1 MHLRRYLPTAALAVG
16 LSATPAAAQWPPD
29 SLTNLQVLPKDI
41 ETRELVSMMAG
52 FTRAL
57 GVRCQFCHVGEE
69 GMPLSQFDFAA
80 DDKPTKE
87 KARVM
92 LRMVRHINNEHL
104 AELDERSDPAIEVT
118 CATCHHGV
126 QQPRTLQDILLEAY
140 DEGGFD
146 GAKQKYEE
154 LKERYYGRYSYD
166 FSDIVWP
173 DVATQVNARGA
184 LADAVH
190 MLEYNVEVFPQSV
203 FAQRMYVPA
212 DLLYTYREHGPEAGT
227 QRYHEIKGQYHQ
239 RAFVEQMLNTVGYR
253 LLGQQRHAEAITAFR
268 LNTEQHPESANT
280 YDSLGEGYMATGE
293 TALAIESYEKSLTL
307 DPDNANARQKLE
319 QLRASGGDR

>member
-1 MHLRRYLPTAALAVG
+1 MFLRRYLPTAVFAVG
-16 LSATPAAAQWPPD
+16 LCTTSAAAQWPPD

-41 ETRELVSMMAG
+41 ETRELVGMMAS

-69 GMPLSQFDFAA
+69 RMPLSEFDFAA
-80 DDKPTKE
+80 DEKPTKE

-92 LRMVRHINNEHL
+92 LRMVQHINNEHL

-126 QQPRTLQDILLEAY
+126 RQPRALQDILLEAY
-140 DEGGFD
+140 DEGGFE
-146 GAKQKYEE
+146 AATQKYEE

-184 LADAVH
+184 LGDAVL
-190 MLEYNVEVFPQSV
+190 MLEYNVEAFPQSI

-212 DLLYTYREHGPEAGT
+212 DLLHTYGEQGSEAGAR
-227 QRYHEIKGQYHQ
+227 RYHELKEQYHE
-239 RAFVEQMLNTVGYR
+239 RAFGEQMLSTVGLR
-253 LLGQQRHAEAITAFR
+253 LLRRQRYAEAIAAFQ
-268 LNTEQHPESANT
+268 LNTEQFPESAT
-280 YDSLGEGYMATGE
+280 TWDSLGDGYMAAGD
-293 TALAIESYEKSLTL
+293 TALAIEAYEKSLTL
-307 DPDNANARQKLE
+307 DPGNANAQQKLE
-319 QLRASGGDR
+319 QLRQKM

>member
-1 MHLRRYLPTAALAVG
+1 MLFRRYLPTAVLAVG
-16 LSATPAAAQWPPD
+16 LATPAAAQWPPD
-29 SLTNLQVLPKDI
+29 SLTNLQVLPQDI
-41 ETRELVSMMAG
+41 ETRELVGMMAG

-69 GMPLSQFDFAA
+69 GVPLSEFDFAA

-92 LRMVRHINNEHL
+92 LRMVEHINNEHL

-126 QQPRTLQDILLEAY
+126 EQPRALQDLLLEAY
-140 DEGGFD
+140 DEGGFES
-146 GAKQKYEE
+146 AKQQYEE

-184 LADAVH
+184 LDDAVH
-190 MLEYNVEVFPQSV
+190 MLEYNVKAFPQSV

-212 DLLYTYREHGPEAGT
+212 DLLYTYREQGPEAGT
-227 QRYHEIKGQYHQ
+227 RRYHELKEQYHQ

-253 LLGQQRHAEAITAFR
+253 LLRQQRNAEAIAAFL
-268 LNTEQHPESANT
+268 LNTEQFPESANT
-280 YDSLGEGYMATGE
+280 YDSLGEGYMEAGE
-293 TALAIESYEKSLTL
+293 TALAIENYERSLTL
-307 DPDNANARQKLE
+307 DPDNDNAKQKLE
-319 QLRASGGDR
+319 QLRGSGGNR

>member
-41 ETRELVSMMAG
+41 ETRELVSKMAG

-227 QRYHEIKGQYHQ
+227 QRYHELKGQYHQ

-253 LLGQQRHAEAITAFR
+253 LLGRRRHAEAIAAFR
-268 LNTEQHPESANT
+268 LNTEQYPESANT

-293 TALAIESYEKSLTL
+293 TALAIECYEKSLTL
-307 DPDNANARQKLE
+307 DPDNTNARQKLE
-319 QLRASGGDR
+319 QLRASGASR

>member
-1 MHLRRYLPTAALAVG
+1 MSFRRYLPTAVLAVG
-16 LSATPAAAQWPPD
+16 LVATPAAAQWPPD
-29 SLTNLQVLPKDI
+29 SLTNLQVLPEDI
-41 ETRELVSMMAG
+41 ETRELVGMMAG
-52 FTRAL
+52 FARAL

-69 GMPLSQFDFAA
+69 GMPLSEFDFAA

-92 LRMVRHINNEHL
+92 LRMVQHINNEHL
-104 AELDERSDPAIEVT
+104 AELDERSDPAVEVT

-126 QQPRTLQDILLEAY
+126 QQPRALQDLLLEAY

-146 GAKQKYEE
+146 GAKQRYEE

-173 DVATQVNARGA
+173 DVATRVKARGA

-203 FAQRMYVPA
+203 FAQRMYVPT
-212 DLLYTYREHGPEAGT
+212 DLLYTYSEQGPEAGT
-227 QRYHEIKGQYHQ
+227 QRYHELKSRFHQ

-253 LLGQQRHAEAITAFR
+253 LLRQQRHAEAIAALR
-268 LNTEQHPESANT
+268 LNSEQYPESANT
-280 YDSLGEGYMATGE
+280 YDSLGEGYMAAGE
-293 TALAIESYEKSLTL
+293 TALAIESYERSLAL
-307 DPDNANARQKLE
+307 DPENANARQKLE
-319 QLRASGGDR
+319 QLRAQGGSR

>member
-126 QQPRTLQDILLEAY
+126 QQPRALQDILLEAY

-166 FSDIVWP
+166 FSDIVWS

-212 DLLYTYREHGPEAGT
+212 DLLSTYREQGPEAGT
-227 QRYHEIKGQYHQ
+227 QRYHELKGQYHQ
-239 RAFVEQMLNTVGYR
+239 RAFVEQMLNTVGHR
-253 LLGQQRHAEAITAFR
+253 LLRRQRHAEAIAAFR
-268 LNTEQHPESANT
+268 LNTEQYPESANT
-280 YDSLGEGYMATGE
+280 YDSLGEGYMAAGE
-293 TALAIESYEKSLTL
+293 TALAIASYEKSLTL
-307 DPDNANARQKLE
+307 DAENANARQKLE
-319 QLRASGGDR
+319 QLRASGGNR